1 MKKKCTLL
9 FAIIILMANSLS
21 AQIWGNA
28 CAGSGF
34 NDQVLCLVADSANHI
49 LYAGGAFTSVDGTT
63 ANGIAKW
70 NGISWTP
77 VGAGFT
83 QTGGSAVVY
92 AIALFNNQLYA
103 GGYFTTSGSNT
114 VHNIAKWNGTDWVPV
129 STGMSVTGTYDFVN
143 AFAVFNNEL
152 YVGGTF
158 TTAGT
163 INAKNIAKWNGTV
176 WSTVAGGIYDRV
188 NALHVY
194 NNELYAGGNFV
205 INNIT
210 FNLQYRI
217 SKMTTGGWVNV
228 GSTGLGDATMAWSV
242 KALTTYKNKMF
253 AGGYFNVLE
262 SGTTVA
268 NHMASWNGTVWSTV
282 GTPAGV
288 TSTATDPIRALKVY
302 NGKLYAAGIFTGAG
316 STAAVNLASWNDTTW
331 STVTSSGLDNKVN
344 AMAVFDGSLVI
355 AGAFTN
361 AGGVPRGHIAKF
373 TTTPVSVASTEKL
386 LESILYPNP
395 ATDVATL
402 TVHSTEQLHNA
413 TLLVHDI
420 TGKLVKEI
428 TGINSNTISIKR
440 DALLGGTYTYS
451 LYNNNS
457 NVSKGKIIFE

>member
-1 MKKKCTLL
+1 MRKKCTLL
-9 FAIIILMANSLS
+9 FTLIVLMSQTVT

-34 NDQVLCLVADSANHI
+34 NNQVLCLLADSVNHV
-49 LYAGGAFTSVDGTT
+49 LYAGGAFTSVDGTN

-70 NGISWTP
+70 DGISWTP

-83 QTGGSAVVY
+83 ETSGNAVVY
-92 AIALFNNQLYA
+92 ALALYNNQLYA

-114 VHNIAKWNGTDWVPV
+114 VNNIAKWNGTDWVPV
-129 STGMSVTGTYDFVN
+129 STGMSTSGVYDFVN

-152 YVGGTF
+152 YVGGEF

-163 INAKNIAKWNGTV
+163 INAQNIAKWNGTV

-194 NNELYAGGNFV
+194 NNELYAGGDFV
-205 INNIT
+205 INNVT

-228 GSTGLGDATMAWSV
+228 GSIGLGDATMAWSV
-242 KALTTYKNKMF
+242 KALATYKNKMF

-262 SGTTVA
+262 SGVTVA
-268 NHMASWNGTVWSTV
+268 NHMASWNGTAWSAV
-282 GTPAGV
+282 GTPSGV

-316 STAAVNLASWNDTTW
+316 STSAVNLAAWNDTTW
-331 STVTSSGLDNKVN
+331 ATVSSSGLDNKVN
-344 AMAVFDGSLVI
+344 AMAVFDGSLII

-361 AGGVPRGHIAKF
+361 AGGVPRGRIAKF
-373 TTTPVSVASTEKL
+373 TTTPVSVPSTEKIP
-386 LESILYPNP
+386 EAALYPNP
-395 ATDVATL
+395 AKNVTTL
-402 TVHSTEQLHNA
+402 TVANSEPMKNA
-413 TLLVHDI
+413 TLLIHDI
-420 TGKLVKEI
+420 TGKLVKAI
-428 TGINSNTISIKR
+428 SGINNNVISIER
-440 DALLGGTYTYS
+440 DDLLGGTYTYS
-451 LYNNNS
+451 LYNENS
-457 NVSKGKIIFE
+457 NIASGKIIFE